1 MGNDEEFFD
10 EGFFYPSDFEDDVE
24 DLVGVEEFL
33 FGLHGDGKASSS
45 FPIYQGTW
53 EDGPEGEREG
63 LEGERERHESE
74 REGHEGEREG
84 HEGEREGHDGEREG
98 HEGTW
103 EDGHDD
109 EREVDEGWRMEW
121 HYSESE
127 GDEEKWEELED
138 SGGGRGNS
146 SHDNFMDDIQEPSL
160 PQFEH
165 VLINTF
171 PKYVHFTHSSIKL
184 MVECLQGS
192 FFPTY
197 SQIHEAD
204 AEFIPLLTDHGRP
217 TTAKIQ
223 FHTIDRWKE
232 LQGKLKVVQSCDGM
246 AISPVNDAQNRVI
259 PPLEL
264 WHSIVQKA
272 HIHTS
277 GKHLLVTP
285 TKIAIR
291 SQWSTDVW
299 VGGIPKS
306 FIENCLQSCQLCQG
320 LKWWNEIVTIP
331 QEDLN
336 ATLDAL
342 CVKHIV
348 RIKISR
354 RVNYK
359 QHSVRYYCCHR
370 GGNKDRAHRKK
381 NDGHTLV
388 DKNSRRDRM
397 SRLCNCTFEMK
408 VVEHRIVDES
418 KEGLKGKREA
428 TIHVHTGHTG
438 HQPGSDIDSFFL
450 PVHPYVL
457 TWAEKNLKFMYSTGA
472 VASVSERDQELFR
485 QSVGELERITYRFHI
500 IKTEVQALAYHMRA
514 SGKRSHMF
522 CL

>member
-1 MGNDEEFFD
+1 MGNDEEFFN

-53 EDGPEGEREG
+53 KDGPEGEREG
-63 LEGERERHESE
+63 LEGERERHEGE

-138 SGGGRGNS
+138 SGGHGNS
-146 SHDNFMDDIQEPSL
+146 SHDHFMDDIQEPSL

-217 TTAKIQ
+217 TTTKIQ
-223 FHTIDRWKE
+223 FHTIDWWKE

-264 WHSIVQKA
+264 
-272 HIHTS
+272 
-277 GKHLLVTP
+277 L
-285 TKIAIR
+285 
-291 SQWSTDVW
+291 
-299 VGGIPKS
+299 
-306 FIENCLQSCQLCQG
+306 
-320 LKWWNEIVTIP
+320 
-331 QEDLN
+331 
-336 ATLDAL
+336 AL
-342 CVKHIV
+342 
-348 RIKISR
+348 
-354 RVNYK
+354 
-359 QHSVRYYCCHR
+359 YC
-370 GGNKDRAHRKK
+370 
-381 NDGHTLV
+381 
-388 DKNSRRDRM
+388 S
-397 SRLCNCTFEMK
+397 
-408 VVEHRIVDES
+408 
-418 KEGLKGKREA
+418 EGA
-428 TIHVHTGHTG
+428 Y
-438 HQPGSDIDSFFL
+438 
-450 PVHPYVL
+450 PY
-457 TWAEKNLKFMYSTGA
+457 
-472 VASVSERDQELFR
+472 
-485 QSVGELERITYRFHI
+485 
-500 IKTEVQALAYHMRA
+500 
-514 SGKRSHMF
+514 
-522 CL
+522 